1 MVYDLLNNVSDTH
14 SDVILDVLPLGL
26 LHFTP
31 SQVYLV
37 GKHGSP
43 IQFFFTPY
51 SILIAMMAST
61 SMQKYGHDYVWE
73 VGLITYTRITKQLHK
88 QERKRGTINSN

>member
-14 SDVILDVLPLGL
+14 SDVILDVLPLAL

-61 SMQKYGHDYVWE
+61 SMQKNGHDYVWE
-73 VGLITYTRITKQLHK
+73 VGLIT
-88 QERKRGTINSN
+88 